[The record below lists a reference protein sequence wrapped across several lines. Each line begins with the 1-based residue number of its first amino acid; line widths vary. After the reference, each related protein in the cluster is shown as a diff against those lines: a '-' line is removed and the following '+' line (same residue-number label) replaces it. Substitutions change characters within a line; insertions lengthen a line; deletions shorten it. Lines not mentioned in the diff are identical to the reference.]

1 MGNAYNSSA
10 ALNGK
15 CRAFATGGGCRICND
30 LFYIHE
36 KTHLAREGKCKT
48 CLNGESCKTCSD
60 THFMTVD
67 GECKNK
73 SAVVVCAE

>member
-1 MGNAYNSSA
+1 MYLMDNAYNSGA

-48 CLNGESCKTCSD
+48 DRTERRARHAATRTS
-60 THFMTVD
+60 
-67 GECKNK
+67 
-73 SAVVVCAE
+73 